1 MKIYTSENIKALEK
15 LAVEK
20 GTSMT
25 ELMTNAG
32 NAVADAVLG
41 EFPSVQGKK
50 LVILCGKGNNGG
62 DGYVCAN
69 RLFENNALVRVVLV
83 QGPPSTELA
92 MNAFKELYSAIPV
105 YDYCEDN
112 KETKNDILSYIAEAD
127 IIVDGIFGFGFKG
140 AVRGY
145 LIDVVKAVNAASA
158 FKLAIDIPSGVCC
171 DSGEVL
177 GEAVKADY
185 TVTFT
190 APKPTFFT
198 EPGKSHCGKFR
209 VAFVGIDGQDTK
221 NIPTDFAVLT
231 DADAK
236 KLMISRKSDSN
247 KGSFGKLVI
256 ICGSM
261 GMIGACIMCAK
272 GALRSGVGLVN
283 IVVTKD
289 IYPLIAPMLP
299 EPVFTVLDFENLDA
313 KKKSFEKLSSA
324 LSSATAVVMGCG
336 LGELAEK
343 YVPLILENCVCP
355 ILLDADALNYISKHM
370 GLLENRD
377 YPIIVTPHPG
387 EMSRLTGK
395 EIKEIQSHRL
405 KTAKEFSEKYGVITL
420 LKGSGTV
427 ICSPNEGASVHIN
440 ISGNAGMAKGGSGDV
455 LAGII
460 GSLAA
465 QGLSPEKAAVLG
477 AFVHGKAGDLAAEAL
492 GKTAMLPT
500 DLIEY
505 LPKVY
510 SNLEKKE

>member
-15 LAVEK
+15 LSTEK
-20 GTSMT
+20 GTSMA

-69 RLFENNALVRVVLV
+69 RLFENNALVRVVLL
-83 QGPPSTELA
+83 QGPPATGLA

-105 YDYCEDN
+105 HDFCQEDEDG
-112 KETKNDILSYIAEAD
+112 KADILSYIANAD
-127 IIVDGIFGFGFKG
+127 VIVDGIFGFGFKG

-145 LIDVVKAVNAASA
+145 LTDIIKAVNVSEA
-158 FKLAIDIPSGVCC
+158 FKLAIDVPSGVCC

-177 GEAVKADY
+177 GEAVKADF

-190 APKPTFFT
+190 AAKPSFFI
-198 EPGKSHCGKFR
+198 EPGKSYCGKFK
-209 VAFVGIDGQDTK
+209 VASVGIDGADIK
-221 NIPTDFAVLT
+221 NMPTEFAVLT
-231 DADAK
+231 DSDAK
-236 KLMISRKSDSN
+236 KLMPTRKSDSN
-247 KGSFGKLVI
+247 KGTFGKLVI
-256 ICGSM
+256 VCGSM

-289 IYPLIAPMLP
+289 IYPLIAPILP
-299 EPVFTVLDFENLDA
+299 EPIFTVLDFENLDA
-313 KKKSFEKLSSA
+313 KKKSFEKLTYA
-324 LSSATAVVMGCG
+324 LSSASSVVMGCG

-370 GLLENRD
+370 GLLENRN

-405 KTAKEFSEKYGVITL
+405 ETAKKFTEKYGVITL

-427 ICSPNEGASVHIN
+427 VCSPNEGVSTHIN

-455 LAGII
+455 LSGII

-477 AFVHGKAGDLAAEAL
+477 AFVHGKAGDLAAETL
-492 GKTAMLPT
+492 GKTSVLPT

-510 SNLEKKE
+510 SHIEIRE

>member
-15 LAVEK
+15 LANEK
-20 GTSMT
+20 GTSMA
-25 ELMTNAG
+25 ELMNNAG

-69 RLFENNALVRVVLV
+69 RLFESNALVRVVLL
-83 QGPPSTELA
+83 QGPPGTELA

-105 YDYCEDN
+105 YDFCEENEDG
-112 KETKNDILSYIAEAD
+112 KADILSYIADAD
-127 IIVDGIFGFGFKG
+127 VIVDGIFGFGFKG

-145 LIDVVKAVNAASA
+145 LIDVIKAVNASDA

-177 GEAVKADY
+177 GEAVKADF

-190 APKPTFFT
+190 APKPAFFI
-198 EPGKSHCGKFR
+198 EPGKSHSGKFK
-209 VAFVGIDGQDTK
+209 VASVGIDREY
-221 NIPTDFAVLT
+221 IESMPTNYAVLT

-236 KLMISRKSDSN
+236 KLMLTRKSDSN
-247 KGSFGKLVI
+247 KGTFGKLVI

-299 EPVFTVLDFENLDA
+299 EPIFTVLDFENLDA
-313 KKKSFEKLSSA
+313 KKKSFEKLTHA
-324 LSSATAVVMGCG
+324 LSSASAVVMGCG

-370 GLLENRD
+370 GLLENRN
-377 YPIIVTPHPG
+377 YPITLTPHPG

-405 KTAKEFSEKYGVITL
+405 ETAREFSEKYGVITL

-427 ICSPNEGASVHIN
+427 VCSPDEGVSTHIN

-455 LAGII
+455 LSGII

-510 SNLEKKE
+510 SYLEKKE